1 MPTAHPA
8 PLHLVPGEVGS
19 PDWETLY
26 REHVVSIYR
35 YVYRRCGNR
44 PDAEDV
50 TSTVFLRALP
60 RLRAG
65 ASEGEL
71 RAYLQATARTVLV
84 DMWRERHGVDVD
96 AELVEA
102 LPAARPAEPAQVDV
116 EHLLGGLPAHYRQV
130 LELRFL
136 RGYSLR
142 ETATAMATT
151 VANVK
156 VMQLR
161 ALRRAAAAGL
171 P

>member
-1 MPTAHPA
+1 MLAGQTLAT
-8 PLHLVPGEVGS
+8 
-19 PDWETLY
+19 DWEALY
-26 REHVVSIYR
+26 RDHVVPLYR

-44 PDAEDV
+44 ADAEDV

-71 RAYLQATARTVLV
+71 RGYLHATARTVLV
-84 DMWRERHGVDVD
+84 DLWRDRHGVDLGGDVVETLPNVSSVENAEIDVD
-96 AELVEA
+96 A
-102 LPAARPAEPAQVDV
+102 
-116 EHLLGGLPAHYRQV
+116 LLAGLPPHYRTV

-142 ETATAMATT
+142 ETASEMATT

-161 ALRRAAAAGL
+161 ALRRAAAENSI
-171 P
+171 